1 MEKPKK
7 PIAIISEENNDN
19 VFSLV
24 GVCKRALI
32 DAGMR
37 DEAQEMANRVY
48 ASNSFGEEAKKIMAE
63 YCELK

>member
-19 VFSLV
+19 VFSLIN
-24 GVCKRALI
+24 VCKRALI

-37 DEAQEMANRVY
+37 DEAQEMANKIY
-48 ASNSFGEEAKKIMAE
+48 STNSIGEEALKIMSE